1 MSLKPVGPFARWGA
15 MKGFTLLGA
24 VAMLALAGCGGSDP
38 VADNLNEAGDVTAV
52 VNSANATA
60 KAATS
65 AGQSAEERDNPRAPD
80 PTVEAGRGG
89 IPQAL
94 QGRWGMTPDDCTST
108 RGDAKGLLTITRDQ
122 LQFYESRAKPG
133 AKVQTGGKSMSGDF
147 AFTGEGQQW
156 TRYETLQLQDGKL
169 VRTESG
175 PMASYT
181 YARCS

>member
-1 MSLKPVGPFARWGA
+1 MRTFTFLAAVG
-15 MKGFTLLGA
+15 TLT
-24 VAMLALAGCGGSDP
+24 LAGCGGSDP
-38 VADNLNEAGDVTAV
+38 VADNLNESGNVTAV
-52 VNSANATA
+52 VNSAKANAR
-60 KAATS
+60 AATTAGYS
-65 AGQSAEERDNPRAPD
+65 ADERDNPRPPD

-94 QGRWGMTPDDCTST
+94 QGRWGMTPEDCTST

-122 LQFYESRAKPG
+122 LQFYESRAIPQ
-133 AKVQTGGKSMSGDF
+133 AKVQTGGKSISGDF
-147 AFTGEGQQW
+147 AFTGEGQSW

-169 VRTESG
+169 VRTESD

>member
-1 MSLKPVGPFARWGA
+1 
-15 MKGFTLLGA
+15 MKAFILGA
-24 VAMLALAGCGGSDP
+24 VAALALGGCGGRDP
-38 VADNLNEAGDVTAV
+38 VADNLNEAGNVSAV

-60 KAATS
+60 RAATS
-65 AGQSAEERDNPRAPD
+65 AGQSAAERDNPRPPD

-94 QGRWGMTPDDCTST
+94 QGRWGMSPEDCTST
-108 RGDAKGLLTITRDQ
+108 RGDAKGLLTITRDH
-122 LQFYESRAKPG
+122 LQFYESRAIPQ
-133 AKVQTGGKSMSGDF
+133 AKVQTGGKSISGDF
-147 AFTGEGQQW
+147 AFTGEGQTW

-169 VRTESG
+169 VRTESD

>member
-1 MSLKPVGPFARWGA
+1 MSLKPVGPFARWKA

-24 VAMLALAGCGGSDP
+24 AALTLAGCGGRDP
-38 VADNLNEAGDVTAV
+38 VADNLNEAGNVTAV

-60 KAATS
+60 RAATNAS
-65 AGQSAEERDNPRAPD
+65 QSAAERDNPRPPD
-80 PTVEAGRGG
+80 PTVAAGRGG

-94 QGRWGMTPDDCTST
+94 QGRWGMTPADCTST

-122 LQFYESRAKPG
+122 LQFYESRAIPK
-133 AKVQTGGKSMSGDF
+133 AKVQTGGTSISGDF
-147 AFTGEGQQW
+147 TFTGEGQDW

-169 VRTESG
+169 VRTESK